1 MGTALSYSKSD
12 VKFDRYGGESKGDGF
27 GISLYGRLGNKEV
40 PYYLQGR
47 IGLGFITSNVERDIL
62 LGSGDISRAKIEH
75 RDKVFSGYLESG
87 YDAKIGS
94 LTITPYVGLSHDTV
108 ERGAF
113 SEENSQF
120 GLTADK
126 KRYNQTSALLGLRL
140 GKSVNWSNGSK
151 TTFQGYVTQYIG
163 FKKQDLSFEAAY
175 SGLSNARFKVEGIG
189 LSKNST
195 WAGIGVLTE
204 VNPGFAW
211 YVNYDAKMEKNKLN
225 NNVFTTGF
233 RFNF

>member
-1 MGTALSYSKSD
+1 MDGRKPYKTDYLSTATD
-12 VKFDRYGGESKGDGF
+12 IG
-27 GISLYGRLGNKEV
+27 V
-40 PYYLQGR
+40 PYVDEVFGW
-47 IGLGFITSNVERDIL
+47 VL
-62 LGSGDISRAKIEH
+62 LGVGKAVNGPALF
-75 RDKVFSGYLESG
+75 DKRLTLGEPNVVINL
-87 YDAKIGS
+87 ATGS
-94 LTITPYVGLSHDTV
+94 SHDTV

-113 SEENSQF
+113 AEENSQF

-151 TTFQGYVTQYIG
+151 MTFQGYVTQYIG

-204 VNPGFAW
+204 VNPKFAW
-211 YVNYDAKMEKNKLN
+211 YVNYDAKMEKSKLN